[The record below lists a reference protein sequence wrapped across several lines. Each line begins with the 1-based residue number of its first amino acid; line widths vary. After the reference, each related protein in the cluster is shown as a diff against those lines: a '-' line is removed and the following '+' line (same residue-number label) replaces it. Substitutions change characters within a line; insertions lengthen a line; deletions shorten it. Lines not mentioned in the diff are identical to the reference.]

1 MLSNTTIIA
10 YVPSDAE
17 VHRLLNMPN
26 YKKDRYSQ
34 PAAGAQGSVGQQP
47 SPAQQ
52 RPPVSSAAPI
62 GWPSFDMGGGMGGIG
77 GGAALWGPP
86 EGVGAS
92 DNTPLNSFL
101 PGDLLSGESI

>member
-1 MLSNTTIIA
+1 M
-10 YVPSDAE
+10 
-17 VHRLLNMPN
+17 NMPN

-34 PAAGAQGSVGQQP
+34 PTTVGQTSVGQQQP

-52 RPPVSSAAPI
+52 RPPVSSAASI
-62 GWPSFDMGGGMGGIG
+62 GWPSFDMGGGMGAMGS
-77 GGAALWGPP
+77 GAALWGPP
-86 EGVGAS
+86 EGAS

>member
-1 MLSNTTIIA
+1 
-10 YVPSDAE
+10 
-17 VHRLLNMPN
+17 MPN
-26 YKKDRYSQ
+26 YKKDRYNQ
-34 PAAGAQGSVGQQP
+34 PTTGVQGAAGQQQQQP

-52 RPPVSSAAPI
+52 RPPTSSAAPC
-62 GWPSFDMGGGMGGIG
+62 GWPSFDMGGMGAMGSMG